1 MILDL
6 LLLLG
11 AVVLLLSLLHQLI
24 WRRRSFIMDWLKAIY
39 NVVGAPY
46 PMLTQVMAF
55 LVGAVVF
62 GGAWWLIGYEY
73 RKDHPGLVAA
83 ITKHDPAPAPITPQ
97 GKETPMEEKKPES
110 KADIPKVEAGP
121 GSVVSVNQ
129 QGGITAKTV
138 NIQPIIASP
147 RWGLNEDHL
156 RRLVNRMAPYAPSQ
170 DRGDLITCMLNDA
183 DSTRFALNLV
193 AAFRSAGWT
202 LGGSG
207 YNQAV
212 MMPPPTGIVVVLHS
226 RESNPPGFL
235 EFINT
240 LREAGIEPIGNLDD
254 HVPEN
259 NFKIIVGMKP

>member
-1 MILDL
+1 
-6 LLLLG
+6 
-11 AVVLLLSLLHQLI
+11 
-24 WRRRSFIMDWLKAIY
+24 
-39 NVVGAPY
+39 
-46 PMLTQVMAF
+46 
-55 LVGAVVF
+55 
-62 GGAWWLIGYEY
+62 
-73 RKDHPGLVAA
+73 
-83 ITKHDPAPAPITPQ
+83 
-97 GKETPMEEKKPES
+97 MEEKKPES

-170 DRGDLITCMLNDA
+170 DRGDLITCMLGDA

-207 YNQAV
+207 YNQAI

-226 RESNPPGFL
+226 RESKPPGFL